1 MLKFL
6 IDRLTFLSDFRAL
19 DFFILRALNFSLSQV
34 SATEINDECVEI
46 SVLRQMTSAPELVYC
61 VK

>member
-6 IDRLTFLSDFRAL
+6 IDLLTFLSDFRAL
-19 DFFILRALNFSLSQV
+19 DFFVLRDLNFSLSKV
-34 SATEINDECVEI
+34 SAAELNDECVEI
-46 SVLRQMTSAPELVYC
+46 SVLRQMKSAPELVYC